1 MTDGPEPPTSSDG
14 AGPMPTEPASEPGL
28 TEATPG
34 AELEPPAV
42 EHATDLAPATADLVP
57 APITGPAPPAVE
69 SNRRLIGA
77 SFDLLT
83 RTSDDMR
90 RASFYIGAV
99 VLGTIGPLALATF
112 ALEVVS
118 IHTTRHD
125 MERLLAAGAGF
136 WYGLLVTLAGIG
148 VLVAGI
154 ESQAMA
160 TAILGGRQAGRPI
173 TVRAALQRSRAVF
186 GRVLVAGVIVGIPV
200 GIAQSVVNA
209 AFEGV
214 LGPETDISLVS
225 SALVAGIVGA
235 PLAYLLGGV
244 VLGDVDPA
252 EATRRSFR
260 VFRARKLAAALVAIF
275 QTIAVLLIVLGL
287 GGGLDLALRVF
298 DALGLGAGSGPA
310 GLTLVVIGI
319 LVGVFALGT
328 LIYTAMA
335 ISIAPQ
341 VVMFVGLTHAT
352 SGLDHVRPGGDRDPD
367 LVRSGV
373 RRFRWLTRCSGS
385 GPAWPDS
392 PASCSP
398 CADGAWPGDSPDQ
411 AISRCPARSGAR
423 HRCRGGG
430 RARGRPSPTP
440 RRPGRPDRRS
450 QLRAAGGR
458 A

>member
-1 MTDGPEPPTSSDG
+1 MTEGPEPP
-14 AGPMPTEPASEPGL
+14 GPVEDA
-28 TEATPG
+28 PG
-34 AELEPPAV
+34 AELGPVEGAAPVAEPIEASPSIAEPDDPVVPTAREDSGPPAAG
-42 EHATDLAPATADLVP
+42 ELVP
-57 APITGPAPPAVE
+57 AIAGPAPPAVE
-69 SNRRLIGA
+69 SNRRLVGA

-118 IHTTRHD
+118 IHTTRPE
-125 MERLLAAGAGF
+125 MATRLEGGAGG
-136 WYGLLVTLAGIG
+136 WYGLLVALAGAG

-160 TAILGGRQAGRPI
+160 TAVLGGRLAGRPI

-186 GRVLVAGVIVGIPV
+186 WRVIVAGIIVGIPV
-200 GIAQSVVNA
+200 GIAQGLVNA
-209 AFEGV
+209 VFDGV
-214 LGPETDISLVS
+214 LGPDTDISLVS
-225 SALVAGIVGA
+225 SALVAGVVGA

-275 QTIAVLLIVLGL
+275 QTIAVLLIALGL
-287 GGGLDLALRVF
+287 TAGLDLALRVF
-298 DALGLGAGSGPA
+298 DGLGLGAGSGPA

-341 VVMFVGLTHAT
+341 VVMFVGLTRAT
-352 SGLDHVRPGGDRDPD
+352 YGLDHVRPGGDHDPAAM
-367 LVRSGV
+367 RPGV
-373 RRFRWLTRCSGS
+373 RRFRWLTRPLLLGFACGLV
-385 GPAWPDS
+385 GLA
-392 PASCSP
+392 
-398 CADGAWPGDSPDQ
+398 GFV
-411 AISRCPARSGAR
+411 ITI
-423 HRCRGGG
+423 G
-430 RARGRPSPTP
+430 R
-440 RRPGRPDRRS
+440 
-450 QLRAAGGR
+450 
-458 A
+458 